1 MVDTI
6 LKLKEDVPVDK
17 KKKIIIIASVILVL
31 IALITIL
38 FACSKN
44 GNDENPV
51 SSTVETTEEPTRIV
65 LPEIED
71 DEVTTLPEGKLPP
84 NAGNQPEEIEIYTNP
99 VSTTSSKTEITT
111 LEPVTHKLPK

>member
-6 LKLKEDVPVDK
+6 LKLKEGAPVDK

-44 GNDENPV
+44 GNDKNPV
-51 SSTVETTEEPTRIV
+51 SSTTETTEEPTRIV
-65 LPEIED
+65 LPIIED
-71 DEVTTLPEGKLPP
+71 DETTTLPEGKLPP